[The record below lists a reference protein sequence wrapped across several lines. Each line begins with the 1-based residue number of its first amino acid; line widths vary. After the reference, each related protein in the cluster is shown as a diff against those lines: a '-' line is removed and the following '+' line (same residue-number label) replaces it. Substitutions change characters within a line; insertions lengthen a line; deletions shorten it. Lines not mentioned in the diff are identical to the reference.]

1 MAKSRI
7 QDSSIIEDDELVHS
21 FQEVP
26 LKPPHNHYKTGVYIL
41 GWYFFSMSISIYNKW
56 MFGDGLNFKFP
67 IIITSFHQLCLFILS
82 SLVLY
87 FNPSMRPSH
96 SHLERSTESPNDGGF
111 NGYKKMF
118 HINWLVYIKQ
128 FIPCSI
134 ASAGDIGLSNV
145 SIIYISLSLYT
156 MLKTSSLMFVL
167 IFGLIFKLEKFNW
180 RLIIIVMVM
189 TFSVLMM
196 VSPNNSE
203 DHKDNN
209 SFGVFLVLLASVMS
223 GLRWSFTQLL
233 LKNNPHTPN
242 TITTIFYLS
251 PSMSIGLFFIGLMVE
266 GGNNFR
272 NSNIWQVKGIFQ
284 TIILMIIP
292 GILAFMMTLSEF
304 KLLKVSQVIT
314 LSIAGIFKE
323 LLTIVISSFIFG
335 DRLSWINIIGLVITF
350 IDILW
355 YNWFRFTEAKYKPVN
370 IEMRNLQ

>member
-1 MAKSRI
+1 MAKRI
-7 QDSSIIEDDELVHS
+7 QSSIVEDESQHS
-21 FQEVP
+21 FQEISSNP
-26 LKPPHNHYKTGVYIL
+26 HHNHYKTGLYIL

-67 IIITSFHQLCLFILS
+67 IIITSFHQLCLFVLS

-96 SHLERSTESPNDGGF
+96 TTEHSIGGF
-111 NGYKKMF
+111 KGYKKMF
-118 HINWLVYIKQ
+118 HINWLVYVKQ

-167 IFGLIFKLEKFNW
+167 IFGLLFKLEKFNW
-180 RLIIIVMVM
+180 RLIIIVMIM

-196 VSPNNSE
+196 VSPNHQ
-203 DHKDNN
+203 DQQQNN

-251 PSMSIGLFFIGLMVE
+251 PSMSLGLFIIGLMVE
-266 GGNNFR
+266 GGNNFI
-272 NSNIWQVKGIFQ
+272 NSTIWEVKGIFQ

-355 YNWFRFTEAKYKPVN
+355 YNWFRFTETTYKPVS